1 MNKEKKKI
9 LLYGIGSLQNK
20 GCEAI
25 VDSVIEQIN
34 EAEIVLA
41 TFDYENDKKIKKE
54 KIKKYINH
62 HRQNYDEFTEIEKKK
77 LEKYQNMPFDYN
89 NYELLYQRDVVKELE
104 KSDLAIHVG
113 GDNYCYGVNEWMYS
127 INTKAKQLGKKTV
140 LFGASLFDEITD
152 LDLITNLKK
161 YDLKLVSEVLEKYN
175 LDLSVRAEQLDYKIF
190 VDIANKLYK

>member
-62 HRQNYDEFTEIEKKK
+62 HRQNYDEFTESEKKK

-89 NYELLYQRDVVKELE
+89 NFELLSQKEKEEADICSQTSKTLN
-104 KSDLAIHVG
+104 SL
-113 GDNYCYGVNEWMYS
+113 S
-127 INTKAKQLGKKTV
+127 IVIERLP
-140 LFGASLFDEITD
+140 
-152 LDLITNLKK
+152 
-161 YDLKLVSEVLEKYN
+161 
-175 LDLSVRAEQLDYKIF
+175 
-190 VDIANKLYK
+190 